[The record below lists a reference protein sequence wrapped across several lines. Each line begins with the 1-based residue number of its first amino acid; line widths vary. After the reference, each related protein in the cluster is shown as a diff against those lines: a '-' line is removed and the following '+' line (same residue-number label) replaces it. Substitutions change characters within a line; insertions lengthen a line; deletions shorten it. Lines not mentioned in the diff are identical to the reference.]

1 MFKRR
6 SYVLNLLT
14 FVIACTLS
22 LIIVEALL
30 SKYLPYFNPAFA
42 VSCFRNNEG
51 VPLLWPRPSEQR
63 QSNAFGE
70 YDVAVSINKFGLR
83 DKKEINSSNIND
95 IFVVGDSFT
104 FGHGVE
110 EDERFSNILE
120 SISGI
125 KVYNLGIPGT
135 DLADYVRIVN
145 YAKNNGALIHN
156 LIIAVFMGK
165 DRGIKDYSNDQRLS
179 RPTLIRKI
187 KDFLNSKSTTYKLL
201 SYSYNKYNII
211 NNLKG
216 MFGIKSEDK
225 DIDVSYEI
233 IYGSAMK
240 LQELSNGYNTLILI
254 IPSVGLWMGD
264 LRDME
269 LRKHIN
275 FVNLLRNMN
284 MNVIDLRAAFEEK
297 DPLIYFFKQDGHFN
311 KQGHAIAG
319 NILGKY
325 IKDKR
330 YPTKD

>member
-6 SYVLNLLT
+6 SYVFNLLT

-22 LIIVEALL
+22 LIILEALL

-42 VSCFRNNEG
+42 VSCFRNDEG

-70 YDVAVSINKFGLR
+70 YDVAVSINKYGLR

-125 KVYNLGIPGT
+125 QVYNLGIPGT
-135 DLADYVRIVN
+135 DLADYVRIVD
-145 YAKNNGALIHN
+145 YAKKNGALIHN

-165 DRGIKDYSNDQRLS
+165 DRGIKEYSNDQRLS

-187 KDFLNSKSTTYKLL
+187 KDFLNAKCTTYKLL
-201 SYSYNKYNII
+201 SYLYNNHVVI
-211 NNLKG
+211 NKLSKH
-216 MFGIKSEDK
+216 K
-225 DIDVSYEI
+225 DIDISSEMI
-233 IYGSAMK
+233 HGSAMK

-264 LRDME
+264 RRDIE
-269 LRKHIN
+269 LRKHIS
-275 FVNLLRNMN
+275 FVNLLRNMK
-284 MNVIDLRAAFEEK
+284 MNVIELRDAFGQK
-297 DPLIYFFKQDGHFN
+297 DPLMYYFKKDGHFN

-330 YPTKD
+330 YLHIN